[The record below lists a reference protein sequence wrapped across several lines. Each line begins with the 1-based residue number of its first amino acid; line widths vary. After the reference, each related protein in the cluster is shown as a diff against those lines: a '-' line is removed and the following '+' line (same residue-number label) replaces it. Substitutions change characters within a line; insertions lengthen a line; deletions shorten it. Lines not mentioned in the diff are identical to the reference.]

1 MVRGRRHGTLR
12 FGSTVPRTTELAVPA
27 LCQQATSVWWQST
40 YHLGLSMRLRVY
52 GSRCGWLI
60 AATLAV
66 AAGGCVGAPAV
77 QPVVAPS
84 GSTLVAT
91 WVDRTGDGIL
101 RAGPGEPMVRRVALA
116 PASRTTGV
124 LATFVQLTD
133 AHVMD
138 EESPARV
145 EMLDRFGAPYTSAFR
160 PQEALTPQVLAAM
173 VSTINADRP
182 QAVFETGDLIDNDQQ
197 NEFAQAFAV
206 LRGGVVDPNSGGP
219 GYAGVQA
226 ASNPDPLI
234 YRPAVDAP
242 RYPRLLSQAEQPFRS
257 PGLRAP
263 WYPLPGNHDLLV
275 QGNLRATALTQ
286 AIATG
291 GRKLMSIDH
300 AALAAVRRRRLNP
313 KLIAALLRRG
323 LPGRWIRVPRDPRRH
338 ELTPA
343 QAVAA
348 LRRASGQGG
357 SGRLMDSTVEL
368 GRRVEAILLDT
379 VDRQGGAAGVVRS
392 SQVGWLRARLVAAAA
407 RWVVVFSSTPLDQT
421 RGGARALSLLDRDP
435 RVVAAIAGD
444 VHRNSIRPRSTTAGG
459 YWMITTASLIDY
471 PQQARA
477 FRLLVTADG
486 GVVLETWML
495 NADPRWRLANIS
507 RQLAYLDYQGGRP
520 RHLAGRRGDRNAM
533 LFKHAAG

>member
-1 MVRGRRHGTLR
+1 MVAATAGCTGI
-12 FGSTVPRTTELAVPA
+12 STAAHPVVPR
-27 LCQQATSVWWQST
+27 
-40 YHLGLSMRLRVY
+40 
-52 GSRCGWLI
+52 
-60 AATLAV
+60 
-66 AAGGCVGAPAV
+66 
-77 QPVVAPS
+77 S

-91 WVDRTGDGIL
+91 WVDPTGDGIL
-101 RAGPGEPMVRRVALA
+101 SAGAGERMLRRVALA
-116 PASRTTGV
+116 PASRATSV
-124 LATFVQLTD
+124 LASFVQLTD
-133 AHVMD
+133 THVTD

-173 VSTINADRP
+173 LSTINADRP

-197 NEFAQAFAV
+197 NEFTQAFAV
-206 LRGGVVDPNSGGP
+206 LRGGMVDPNSGGP

-242 RYPRLLSQAEQPFRS
+242 RYPHLLSEAERPFRS

-263 WYPLPGNHDLLV
+263 WYPLPGNHDMLV

-286 AIATG
+286 AIVTG
-291 GRKLMSIDH
+291 GRKLVSIDH
-300 AALAAVRRRRLNP
+300 AALVAVERRRLNP
-313 KLIAALLRRG
+313 KLIGSLLRRG
-323 LPGRWIRVPRDPRRH
+323 LPGHWIRVPRDPRRH
-338 ELTPA
+338 ELSPA

-348 LRRASGQGG
+348 LRRASAHGG

-379 VDRQGGAAGVVRS
+379 VDRQGGAAGILRS
-392 SQVGWLRARLVAAAA
+392 SQVGWLRARLRAAAA

-421 RGGARALSLLDRDP
+421 RGGAQALSLLDGDP

-444 VHRNSIRPRSTTAGG
+444 VHRNSIRPRRTRAGG
-459 YWMITTASLIDY
+459 YWLITTASLIDY

-477 FRLLVTADG
+477 FRLVATADG
-486 GVVLETWML
+486 GVVLQTWML

-507 RQLAYLDYQGGRP
+507 RELAYLDYQGGRP
-520 RHLAGRRGDRNAM
+520 RHLAGRRGDRNAE
-533 LFKHAAG
+533 LFKRAPG